1 MTTLSVDD
9 DLAGY
14 RIVRRLG
21 PGALGER
28 YLADH
33 PRLPRRDVLTVPH
46 PGSGDDADARARF
59 TRAVDIASSLL
70 HPHIVP
76 VHDRSD
82 SDSGGG
88 GDSGSDG
95 DGVSWVSTAYVDG
108 SDVGVLL
115 AESGT
120 PLSPDAVADI
130 VAAVSHAL
138 DHAHAHGLAHTD
150 LRAGEILLDAQR
162 HPYLTGFVLAGPAEV
177 ADDQA
182 QLARIAIDML
192 GSTVGLQV
200 DHVISRG
207 CSADPAQRYPSCRDF
222 AAALRAALGGVED
235 GVASSPTVVTATA
248 SPTVVPAPPT
258 VVAAPPT
265 MVAARPT
272 MVAAPPTMAAP
283 PMPVTAGPIR
293 WSGYPGT
300 VEQLRGLACGAF
312 FAVTTSQDPV
322 DHLTM
327 AESDRS
333 IRKIIR
339 RAWAITDTASA
350 IDTTELLALGLVT
363 ADYDAVLAGLT
374 HMQPGAPRSA
384 IRLDPAAADAIAAA
398 SGVDAARART
408 VAQAIALSRTLPQQV
423 PVSTAAWE
431 LGQAVELVRMCH
443 RAGLVEEIW
452 AWAAIIDLG
461 RRAEQRYAD
470 WTAFALGFEWGR
482 ALACAEDARDPAAAA
497 DESCARTRPVLSLL
511 LTDPSSPWT
520 RIPLQQ

>member
-1 MTTLSVDD
+1 MTTLSVGD

-76 VHDRSD
+76 LHDR
-82 SDSGGG
+82 
-88 GDSGSDG
+88 GDNGCGSDG
-95 DGVSWVSTAYVDG
+95 DVVSWVSTAYVDG
-108 SDVGVLL
+108 GDVGALL

-120 PLSPDAVADI
+120 PLPADTVAEIVTAVAD
-130 VAAVSHAL
+130 AL

-150 LRAGEILLDAQR
+150 IRAGEILLDAHLR
-162 HPYLTGFVLAGPAEV
+162 PYLTGFVLAGPTEL

-182 QLARIAIDML
+182 QLARATIDML
-192 GSTVGLQV
+192 GSAVGPHVAQV
-200 DHVISRG
+200 TSRA
-207 CSADPAQRYPSCRDF
+207 CSADPELRYPSCRDF
-222 AAALRAALGGVED
+222 AAALRAPLRGAED
-235 GVASSPTVVTATA
+235 GVASSPTVVAATA
-248 SPTVVPAPPT
+248 SPTVVPAPPA
-258 VVAAPPT
+258 VVAAPPNMVAAPPT
-265 MVAARPT
+265 MVAA
-272 MVAAPPTMAAP
+272 PPVVPMPYAAAP
-283 PMPVTAGPIR
+283 PMPVTGGPIR

-300 VEQLRGLACGAF
+300 VEQLRGVACGAF

-363 ADYDAVLAGLT
+363 ADYDAVLTGLT
-374 HMQPGAPRSA
+374 HMQPGVPRSA
-384 IRLDPAAADAIAAA
+384 MRLDPVAADAIAAA

-408 VAQAIALSRTLPQQV
+408 VVQTVALSHNLPPQV

-443 RAGLVEEIW
+443 RAGLVEETW

-461 RRAEQRYAD
+461 RRAQQRYAD

-482 ALACAEDARDPAAAA
+482 ALASAEDARDPAAAA

>member
-1 MTTLSVDD
+1 MTTLSVGD

-59 TRAVDIASSLL
+59 TRAVDIASSML

-76 VHDRSD
+76 LHDR
-82 SDSGGG
+82 
-88 GDSGSDG
+88 GDNGCGSDG
-95 DGVSWVSTAYVDG
+95 DETPWVSMAYVDG
-108 SDVGVLL
+108 GDVGTLL

-120 PLSPDAVADI
+120 TLSADTVTKIVTAVAD
-130 VAAVSHAL
+130 AL

-150 LRAGEILLDAQR
+150 IRAGEILLDAHHR
-162 HPYLTGFVLAGPAEV
+162 PYLTGFVLADPAEL
-177 ADDQA
+177 ADDQT
-182 QLARIAIDML
+182 QLARTAIDML
-192 GSTVGLQV
+192 GSAV
-200 DHVISRG
+200 DSQIERVTSRA
-207 CSADPAQRYPSCRDF
+207 CAADPARRYPSCRDF
-222 AAALRAALGGVED
+222 AAALRAALCGAED

-248 SPTVVPAPPT
+248 PPTVVPAPPT

-265 MVAARPT
+265 MVAAAPT
-272 MVAAPPTMAAP
+272 MVAVPPVAPMPYTAAP
-283 PMPVTAGPIR
+283 PMPVTGGPIR

-300 VEQLRGLACGAF
+300 VEQLRGVACGAY

-333 IRKIIR
+333 IRKIVR

-374 HMQPGAPRSA
+374 RMQPGVPRSA
-384 IRLDPAAADAIAAA
+384 MRFDPGAADAITAA

-408 VAQAIALSRTLPQQV
+408 VVQTVALSHNLPQQV

-452 AWAAIIDLG
+452 AWAAIVDLG
-461 RRAEQRYAD
+461 RRAQQRYAD
-470 WTAFALGFEWGR
+470 WMAFALGFEWGR
-482 ALACAEDARDPAAAA
+482 ALASAEDARDPAAAA
-497 DESCARTRPVLSLL
+497 DESCARTRPVLSML

>member
-1 MTTLSVDD
+1 MTTLSVGD

-46 PGSGDDADARARF
+46 PGADDDADARARF

-76 VHDRSD
+76 VHDRGD

-88 GDSGSDG
+88 GDNGSDG

-108 SDVGVLL
+108 SDVGALL

-130 VAAVSHAL
+130 VAAVSDAL

-162 HPYLTGFVLAGPAEV
+162 HPYLTGFVFAGPAEV

-182 QLARIAIDML
+182 QLARTAIDML

-200 DHVISRG
+200 DHVTSRA
-207 CSADPAQRYPSCRDF
+207 CSADLAQRYPSCRDF

-258 VVAAPPT
+258 I
-265 MVAARPT
+265 
-272 MVAAPPTMAAP
+272 AAP
-283 PMPVTAGPIR
+283 PMPVTGGPIR

-312 FAVTTSQDPV
+312 FAVSTSQDPV

-461 RRAEQRYAD
+461 RRAQQRYAD
-470 WTAFALGFEWGR
+470 WTAFVLGFEWGR
-482 ALACAEDARDPAAAA
+482 ALASAEDARDPAAAA

-511 LTDPSSPWT
+511 LTDPTSPWT